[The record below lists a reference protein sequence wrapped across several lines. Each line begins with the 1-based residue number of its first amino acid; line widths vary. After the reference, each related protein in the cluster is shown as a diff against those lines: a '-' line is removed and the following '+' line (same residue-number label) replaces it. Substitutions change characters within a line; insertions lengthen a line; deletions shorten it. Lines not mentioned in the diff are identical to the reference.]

1 MTMNEKKYP
10 SMSVQM
16 FYDVKHFSDSLGC
29 DRGPKLKEAHFLY
42 EGEHV
47 LNVKYRE
54 GIKSLVIEIFE

>member
-1 MTMNEKKYP
+1 MSTNEKYP
-10 SMSVQM
+10 HMSAQM
-16 FYDVKHFSDSLGC
+16 FYDVQHFSDSLGC
-29 DRGPKLKEAHFLY
+29 DRGPKPKEAHFIY